1 MCGRYMIVSNT
12 EALRRLF
19 RFPELPNLEPRYNV
33 APSQDVPVI
42 RLGGDGRAHFAMLRW
57 GLVPSWAKDLKIG
70 TKMINA
76 RAETVAEKPAFR
88 AAFKRRRCLIPAD
101 GFYEWRA
108 EEGGL
113 PARSRSSASAKAGKQ
128 PYLIRMADH
137 APFAFA
143 GLWESW
149 KNPESG
155 ETVESCTII
164 VTDAN
169 ELVAEIHDRM
179 PVILM
184 PNDHDPWLFGDPER
198 ADLTA
203 LLGPYPAKLMTA
215 SPVSKAVGNV
225 KNDDPSLIEPPG
237 GGAEP
242 LLL

>member
-33 APSQDVPVI
+33 APSQEVPVI
-42 RLGGDGRAHFAMLRW
+42 RRGADGRAHFAMLRW

-88 AAFKRRRCLIPAD
+88 AAFKARRCLVPAD

-108 EEGGL
+108 EEGG
-113 PARSRSSASAKAGKQ
+113 KQ
-128 PYLIRMADH
+128 PYLIRMADE

-149 KNPESG
+149 RNPESG

-169 ELVAEIHDRM
+169 DLVAPIHDRM
-179 PVILM
+179 PVILA
-184 PNDHDPWLFGDPER
+184 PNDYDPWLFSEAAGE
-198 ADLTA
+198 DLQG
-203 LLGPYPAKLMTA
+203 LLGPYPAGAMTVH
-215 SPVSKAVGNV
+215 PVSKAVNNV
-225 KNDDPSLIEPPG
+225 RNDDPSLI
-237 GGAEP
+237 AP
-242 LLL
+242 LDQADGDEEASGQPRLL